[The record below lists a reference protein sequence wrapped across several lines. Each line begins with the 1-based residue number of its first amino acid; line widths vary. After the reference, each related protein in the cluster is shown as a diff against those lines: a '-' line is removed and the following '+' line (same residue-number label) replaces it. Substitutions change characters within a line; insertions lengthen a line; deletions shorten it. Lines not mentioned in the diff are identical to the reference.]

1 MKSMLKRPGAWFLA
15 AALLLTAGIVAG
27 CSAMPVLQGNL
38 DDVVA
43 DQQEQAEA
51 AEDGNVLRTV
61 LFSLSALAGSIG
73 VAVKRQRSYDAAPF
87 EGEVDGRKVSVPE
100 GDLVKVVE
108 AARKKGDIS

>member
-1 MKSMLKRPGAWFLA
+1 MFKAFKRPGAWFAL
-15 AALLLTAGIVAG
+15 AALLCFVAMAAG

-43 DQQEQAEA
+43 DQQEQADA

-73 VAVKRQRSYDAAPF
+73 VAVRRQKAYDAAPF
-87 EGEVDGRKVSVPE
+87 SGKVKGREVAVTEDEVVQ
-100 GDLVKVVE
+100 VVE
-108 AARKKGDIS
+108 AARLKGDI